1 MTSTVWLSL
10 VVVAAFLVASIA
22 LGHLG
27 ARYQP
32 NSNRFLNGTGTLPG
46 WVASLSFLACNCGAL
61 EVVGLSGIT
70 ARYGVQAFHFYWV
83 GAIPAMVFMG
93 LVLLPVYVSNE
104 VRSVPEYLGKRFGQ
118 GTRLLQAC
126 SLLVSTALFAGLC
139 LYMVAQVMQVA
150 AGWSLPV
157 GAGVFAAVVL
167 VYVLRGGFRA
177 TVYNEILQFV
187 LMVAGMAPLLYFTHK
202 HRPEAAAA
210 IGQRWHVWQATPVLS
225 GSSSVDL
232 VGVVIGLGFVVSFS
246 YWCTDFVLVQR
257 ALSATSLETARRVPI
272 IAGFGKLVFSMLVV
286 LPVLYADGSARIAAG
301 ALDRTMPE
309 MIVTLYGPKLF
320 WLGIAALIA
329 GLVNGFASNVA
340 AFSAVWTQEIYRPVL
355 RPGRSERHYIA
366 IGRVA
371 YVMCVM
377 LSLGTAYLTLHFDGL
392 TDFTLF
398 IFSLSLTPFFGV
410 VMVGVLTR
418 RGNGTSAVSSVCAGA
433 CVAVLGRFGPAWV
446 PSGSPLSR
454 DFHSAIAS
462 FGVAAAVC
470 LMGQR
475 PEGGSEGIIQR
486 KMFPVPRLLW
496 VLSAILM
503 IVCVSLNVWWW

>member
-1 MTSTVWLSL
+1 
-10 VVVAAFLVASIA
+10 
-22 LGHLG
+22 
-27 ARYQP
+27 
-32 NSNRFLNGTGTLPG
+32 
-46 WVASLSFLACNCGAL
+46 VASLSFLACNCGAL

-93 LVLLPVYVSNE
+93 LVLLPVYESNE

-371 YVMCVM
+371 YAMCVM

-392 TDFTLF
+392 RLHAVHFFALADALLWGGHGWGIDETWERNKCGKQRLRRGLCGGVGA
-398 IFSLSLTPFFGV
+398 IRSGVGSEWKPLEPRLSLGDCEFWRGGSGLPYGAASRRRLGRNHSTKDVSRAALTLGAECDSDDCVCELERV
-410 VMVGVLTR
+410 VVVR
-418 RGNGTSAVSSVCAGA
+418 SVSHIDWAVS
-433 CVAVLGRFGPAWV
+433 R
-446 PSGSPLSR
+446 PLW
-454 DFHSAIAS
+454 
-462 FGVAAAVC
+462 
-470 LMGQR
+470 L
-475 PEGGSEGIIQR
+475 
-486 KMFPVPRLLW
+486 
-496 VLSAILM
+496 
-503 IVCVSLNVWWW
+503 